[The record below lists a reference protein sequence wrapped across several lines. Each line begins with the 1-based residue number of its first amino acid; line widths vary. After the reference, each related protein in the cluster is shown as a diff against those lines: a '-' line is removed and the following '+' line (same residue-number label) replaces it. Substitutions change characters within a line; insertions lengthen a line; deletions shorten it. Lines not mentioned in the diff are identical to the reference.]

1 MTIKFKRL
9 IAKIIISLIGLLFFL
24 VSLFEIF
31 GSTFYFFYFDTS
43 NVMVIPHH
51 RLQAL
56 RITVLLTFSYFSF
69 RYLIYESVK
78 FYPIQFLDIIFKISM
93 LTSLVIYTTND
104 VEMREYLVLA
114 FGFFVT
120 IITHIASSN
129 SLVIQKGWGRVY
141 FEPN

>member
-104 VEMREYLVLA
+104 VEIREYLVLA

-120 IITHIASSN
+120 IITHIASRPKLRRHYYSKF
-129 SLVIQKGWGRVY
+129 SKD
-141 FEPN
+141 